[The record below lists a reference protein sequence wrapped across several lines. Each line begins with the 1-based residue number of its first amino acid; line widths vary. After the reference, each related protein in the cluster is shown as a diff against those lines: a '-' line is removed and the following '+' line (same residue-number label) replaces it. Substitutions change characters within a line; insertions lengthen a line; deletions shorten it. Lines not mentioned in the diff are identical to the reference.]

1 MKVLVTGGAGYI
13 GSCAAKHLLDAGHQV
28 DVFDSMELGHVE
40 ALDRRARLIV
50 GDLRREGE
58 IMEAMRASKPD
69 AVMHFAAYAL
79 VGESSANPGKYF
91 RNNDVGGVN
100 LAEAMRACGVKRIV
114 FSSTCATY
122 GQPDSMPITEDTPQ
136 RPTNPYG
143 ESKLMFEKML
153 GWYQRIHDFRP
164 VFLRYFNACG
174 AEGELGEDRE
184 IETHIIPNVLRV
196 PLGRK
201 DRVEIFGDDY
211 RTPDGTC
218 VRDYVHISDLA
229 RAHLM
234 ALESDFCGA
243 LNLGTGRGFSVRQ
256 IVEAARR
263 VTGHPIPAIVSP
275 RRPGD
280 PDELVADPSKAFATL
295 GWKAEWT
302 DPEKII
308 ASAWAWHKAHPFGYA
323 GKRDA

>member
-13 GSCAAKHLLDAGHQV
+13 GSVAVKHLLDAGHAV
-28 DVFDSMELGHVE
+28 SVFDSLELGHVE
-40 ALDRRARLIV
+40 AVDPRARLIV
-50 GDLRREGE
+50 GDLRREGDV
-58 IMEAMRASKPD
+58 MEAVRAEKPD

-79 VGESSANPGKYF
+79 VGESSADPGKYF
-91 RNNDVGGVN
+91 RNNDLGGIN
-100 LAEAMRACGVKRIV
+100 LAQAMDACGVKRIV

-122 GQPDSMPITEDTPQ
+122 GQPDSMPIREDTPQ

-143 ESKLMFEKML
+143 ESKLLFEKML
-153 GWYQRIHDFRP
+153 GWYARIRGFKP

-174 AEGELGEDRE
+174 AEGKLGEDRE

-201 DRVEIFGDDY
+201 DKVEIFGADY
-211 RTPDGTC
+211 KTHDGTC
-218 VRDYVHISDLA
+218 VRDYVHVSDLA

-234 ALESDFCGA
+234 ALESDFTGA
-243 LNLGTGRGFSVRQ
+243 LNLGTGRGFSVKE

-263 VTGHPIPAIVSP
+263 VTGHPIPAVVSP

-280 PDELVADPSKAFATL
+280 PDELVADPAKAREVL
-295 GWKAEWT
+295 GWRAEWT
-302 DPEKII
+302 EPEAII
-308 ASAWAWHKAHPFGYA
+308 ASAWDWHKAHPLGYR
-323 GKRDA
+323 GE

>member
-13 GSCAAKHLLDAGHQV
+13 GSVAAKHLLDAGHAV
-28 DVFDSMELGHVE
+28 TVFDSLELGHVE
-40 ALDRRARLIV
+40 AVDPRARLIV
-50 GDLRREGE
+50 GDLRREGD
-58 IMEAMRASKPD
+58 ILEAMRAEKPD

-79 VGESSANPGKYF
+79 VGESSADPGKYF
-91 RNNDVGGVN
+91 RNNDLGGIN
-100 LAEAMRACGVKRIV
+100 LAQAMDACGVKRIV

-122 GQPDSMPITEDTPQ
+122 GQPDAMPITEETPQ

-143 ESKLMFEKML
+143 ESKLL
-153 GWYQRIHDFRP
+153 
-164 VFLRYFNACG
+164 FNACG
-174 AEGELGEDRE
+174 AEGRLGEDRE

-201 DRVEIFGDDY
+201 DKVEIFGGDY

-218 VRDYVHISDLA
+218 VRDYVHVSDLA
-229 RAHLM
+229 RAHLL
-234 ALESDFCGA
+234 ALESDFEGA
-243 LNLGTGRGFSVRQ
+243 LNLGTGRGFSVKE

-263 VTGHPIPAIVSP
+263 VTGHPIPAVVSP

-280 PDELVADPSKAFATL
+280 PDELVADPRKAFDVL

-308 ASAWAWHKAHPFGYA
+308 ASAWAWHSAHPFGYA
-323 GKRDA
+323 GKRP

>member
-1 MKVLVTGGAGYI
+1 
-13 GSCAAKHLLDAGHQV
+13 
-28 DVFDSMELGHVE
+28 
-40 ALDRRARLIV
+40 
-50 GDLRREGE
+50 
-58 IMEAMRASKPD
+58 
-69 AVMHFAAYAL
+69 
-79 VGESSANPGKYF
+79 
-91 RNNDVGGVN
+91 
-100 LAEAMRACGVKRIV
+100 
-114 FSSTCATY
+114 
-122 GQPDSMPITEDTPQ
+122 
-136 RPTNPYG
+136 
-143 ESKLMFEKML
+143 ML
-153 GWYQRIHDFRP
+153 GWYQRIHGFRP

-174 AEGELGEDRE
+174 AEGGLGEDRE

-201 DRVEIFGDDY
+201 DRVEIFGGDY

-229 RAHLM
+229 RAHLL

-243 LNLGTGRGFSVRQ
+243 LNLGTGRGFSVKE

-263 VTGHPIPAIVSP
+263 VTGHPIPAVVSP

-280 PDELVADPSKAFATL
+280 PDELVADPRKAFDVL

-308 ASAWAWHKAHPFGYA
+308 ASAWAWHSAHPFGYA
-323 GKRDA
+323 GKHA

>member
-13 GSCAAKHLLDAGHQV
+13 GSCAAKHLLDAGHEV
-28 DVFDSMELGHVE
+28 VVFDSMELGHVE
-40 ALDRRARLIV
+40 AVDKRARLIV

-58 IMEAMRASKPD
+58 ILEAMRAAKPD

-79 VGESSANPGKYF
+79 VGESSADPGKYF
-91 RNNDVGGVN
+91 RNNDIGGIH
-100 LAEAMRACGVKRIV
+100 LAESMKACGVKRIV

-122 GQPDSMPITEDTPQ
+122 GQPDKMPITEDTPQ

-143 ESKLMFEKML
+143 ESKLLFEKML
-153 GWYQRIHDFRP
+153 GWYQRIHGFEP

-174 AEGELGEDRE
+174 AEGNLGEDRE

-201 DRVEIFGDDY
+201 DKVEIFGGDY

-229 RAHLM
+229 RAHLL

-243 LNLGTGRGFSVRQ
+243 LNLGTGRGFSVKE

-263 VTGHPIPAIVSP
+263 VTGHPIPAVVAP

-280 PDELVADPSKAFATL
+280 PDELVADPRKARDVL
-295 GWKAEWT
+295 GWTAEWT

-308 ASAWAWHKAHPFGYA
+308 ASAWAWHSAHPWGYA
-323 GKRDA
+323 GRKD